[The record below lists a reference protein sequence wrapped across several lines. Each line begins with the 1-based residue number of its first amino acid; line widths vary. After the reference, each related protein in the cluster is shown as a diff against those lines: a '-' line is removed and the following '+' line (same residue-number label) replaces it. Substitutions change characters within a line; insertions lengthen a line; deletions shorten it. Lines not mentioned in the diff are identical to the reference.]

1 MDETFAA
8 VYTVGQ
14 KDLASEIGSGT
25 LPVLATPAL
34 LAMIENACMGIVKEH
49 LSEGDTTVGIH
60 CDLHHKKA
68 SPIHAE
74 ITVTVRVTEHRGNKY
89 FFECAAHSQGHEIAS
104 AKHTRAVV
112 NANEFMASLQ

>member
-1 MDETFAA
+1 LDETFEA

-34 LAMIENACMGIVKEH
+34 LAMIENACMGVVKEH
-49 LSEGDTTVGIH
+49 LSEGDTTVGTH

-68 SPIHAE
+68 SPIRSE
-74 ITVTVRVTEHRGNKY
+74 IMVTVRVTEHRGNKY

-112 NANEFMASLQ
+112 NADAFMDSL